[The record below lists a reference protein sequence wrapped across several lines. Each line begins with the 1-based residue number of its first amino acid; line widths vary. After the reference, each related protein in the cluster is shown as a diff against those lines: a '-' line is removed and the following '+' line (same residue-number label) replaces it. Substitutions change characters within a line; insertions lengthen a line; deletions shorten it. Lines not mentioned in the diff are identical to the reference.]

1 MITKVSSDLESFKT
15 LVFNPGL
22 NVLLA
27 EKSKG
32 ATDRQ
37 SRNGAGKSSF
47 VELIH
52 FLLGSNVRDTIFS
65 DQKLT
70 DFRFSLEFD
79 LAGKSLEVSRSGKN
93 SSKVYLSNQ
102 DYSDWPIK
110 PTKGKAEHNL
120 TNDNWKQLLGYH
132 MFDLPLA
139 TDDQS
144 KYKPSFRKL
153 FPYFARRVNDGGFFS
168 PTACSQ
174 TSQAWD
180 EQVCVSYLIGL
191 DWSIAQSFQ
200 QVRDKEK
207 GIKELKKI
215 VKSGTMPE
223 VLSSSSDLKTRLTI
237 VEDKVK
243 SLYSQLQSFQV
254 VPEYKELEKEASKL
268 TKEISK
274 LSGDNTLDGELLSK
288 LQDSLSQEQEP
299 AFTSLEKLYEEAGI
313 ILPKQVL
320 KRFDD
325 VKEFHEKIVSN
336 RKAHLHSEITSV
348 NSRITDRDKQKTSLD
363 KRRADIMQI
372 LQAGGALDHF
382 TKLQEEFSRLRG
394 EAENLRE
401 KLKVAEQVERD
412 STTLKIERA
421 QLSRQLQDD
430 YVERDDTRKEAILIF
445 ERLSNALYE
454 KAGSLIIDPTEN
466 GPHFDVKLDSSR
478 SKGISN
484 MKIFCFDMML
494 LELTQ
499 KHHPGTGFL
508 IHDSHLFDG
517 VDERQKAKA
526 LEIGHQKC
534 QELGVQYIVTMNSD
548 DIPSDGFSEGF
559 NLEDFILETR
569 LSDREDGGLFG
580 FHFN

>member
-1 MITKVSSDLESFKT
+1 MIMKVSSDLESFKT
-15 LVFNPGL
+15 LIFNPGL
-22 NVLLA
+22 NILLA

-52 FLLGSNVRDTIFS
+52 FLLGSNVKDTIFS
-65 DQKLT
+65 HQKLE
-70 DFRFSLEFD
+70 DYRFLLEFD
-79 LAGKSLEVSRSGKN
+79 LAGKAIEVSRSGKN
-93 SSKVYLSNQ
+93 SGKVYLSNQ

-110 PTKGKAEHNL
+110 PTKGKTEYNI
-120 TNDNWKQLLGYH
+120 TNDNWKQLLGYY
-132 MFDLPLA
+132 MFDFPLA
-139 TDDQS
+139 TEDQS
-144 KYKPSFRKL
+144 KYKPTFRKL
-153 FPYFARRVNDGGFFS
+153 FPYFARRVNDGGFSS
-168 PTACSQ
+168 PTSCNQ
-174 TSQAWD
+174 TPQAWD
-180 EQVCVSYLIGL
+180 EQVCISYLIGL
-191 DWSIAQSFQ
+191 DWSIAQAFQ
-200 QVRDKEK
+200 QIRDKEK

-215 VKSGTMPE
+215 VKSGNMPE

-243 SLYSQLQSFQV
+243 SLYEQLESFQV

-268 TKEISK
+268 TKEIGK
-274 LSGDNTLDGELLSK
+274 LSSDNTLDGELLSK
-288 LQDSLSQEQEP
+288 LQDSLTQEQEP

-313 ILPKQVL
+313 ILPDQIIR
-320 KRFDD
+320 RFED

-336 RKAHLHSEITSV
+336 RKAHLRSEITSV
-348 NSRITDRDKQKTSLD
+348 NTRISDRDREKAALD
-363 KRRADIMQI
+363 KRRSEIMQI
-372 LQAGGALDHF
+372 LRSGGALDHF

-394 EAENLRE
+394 EAEHLSE

-430 YVERDDTRKEAILIF
+430 YIERDDIRKEAILIF

-499 KHHPGTGFL
+499 KHHPGPGFL

-548 DIPSDGFSEGF
+548 DLPSDGLSDGF
-559 NLEDFILETR
+559 NLEEYILETK

-580 FHFN
+580 FHFD